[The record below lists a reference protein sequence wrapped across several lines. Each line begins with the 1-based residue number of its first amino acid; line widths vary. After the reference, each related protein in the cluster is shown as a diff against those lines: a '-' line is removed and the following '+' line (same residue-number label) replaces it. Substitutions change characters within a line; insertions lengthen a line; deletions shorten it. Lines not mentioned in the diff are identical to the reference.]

1 MAETTLS
8 SVEAED
14 SLGTGCCG
22 EVFAASVSGFAI
34 KRYNSMAVDR
44 AFLARN
50 FGKLMEM
57 PAHEGVNRV
66 LDFRFDSPPYEV
78 LMERIDGETLSSHP
92 SWKEAEIWTVIRK
105 CADALGH
112 AHKYGA
118 YHGHLHPANLRLRT
132 DSKKSPSPVLTDFGT
147 GLIGEIHH
155 INPGESIFFSAPEQI
170 ESGGSDWTEGKAAKW
185 DVYSFGVLAF
195 WLINERHPRGL
206 RYMKQ
211 RGKEEDQS
219 GGRPVPIDAAAFL
232 DDIFESPKYSWGM
245 SFGRSREFKLYREI
259 VDECLSLDVA
269 KRPVDM
275 REVRNRFRALDHLF
289 AMENAEERVVK
300 ERRKQRAKLFGARA
314 LAVCL
319 GVSFLGATYY
329 LVDYLKKTY
338 FFQNKVTE
346 LDQVVLTQKATIT
359 HLDERWAETVTDLKK
374 SREAADSFFQK
385 MAHGDLGGGS
395 GVSALGKEELEK
407 SREYYL
413 KTLEKVSEEGESS
426 LERARAMHSL
436 AHIERKLGMSGK
448 AISHFQEAISAL
460 DSVLAAGKVDES
472 AVEDIY
478 LRLADSHESI
488 SALLPNPIGKESLA
502 ALENAVNH
510 FEKLLDQDPGDL
522 AIVMRQAGTSYK
534 LGRAYDAHREYEKAI
549 GAYSSSAEHAM
560 SLRENSPENESLTEL
575 IGKLQFSAAS
585 SLANAGRLEEAINA
599 HVASMETLEELRNVN
614 GFSPLQSIQLA
625 SSFLE
630 LGGLFS
636 KLNATAE
643 DMDQLYNEALR
654 LLTPLNTENPRD
666 MEVATLLCRCLSRL
680 GQLERSEGR
689 WSAGYQLSTRG
700 IEALKE
706 ALGEKPSSVEGLL
719 ALAEIRLEHL
729 SLLETEKEAALK
741 IAGKGVETANE
752 AKTVLE
758 KGVSIQ
764 EPIRSQMNERLAA
777 LFLKYGKVCRDLG
790 DEKTATACFRNA
802 EIQLAQRNV
811 DETGSLQ

>member
-1 MAETTLS
+1 MAEPTLS
-8 SVEAED
+8 SVKAVE
-14 SLGTGCCG
+14 SLGSGCCG

-44 AFLARN
+44 NFLARN
-50 FGKLMEM
+50 FGNLKEM
-57 PAHEGVNRV
+57 PEAEGVNRV

-78 LMERIDGETLSSHP
+78 LMERVGEETLFSHQ
-92 SWKEAEIWTVIRK
+92 SWKEAEIWALIRK
-105 CADALGH
+105 SADALGH

-118 YHGHLHPANLRLRT
+118 YHGHLHPGNVRLRT
-132 DSKKSPSPVLTDFGT
+132 DSKKSLTPVITDFGT
-147 GLIGEIHH
+147 GLIGDIHH
-155 INPGESIFFSAPEQI
+155 VDPGESVFFSAPEQI
-170 ESGGSDWTEGKAAKW
+170 ESGGSDWAEGKASKW

-211 RGKEEDQS
+211 RGKEEAQS
-219 GGRPVPIDAAAFL
+219 GGRPVPVDAAAFL
-232 DDIFESPKYSWGM
+232 DDVFESPKYSWGM

-259 VDECLSLDVA
+259 VEECLSLDVA

-289 AMENAEERVVK
+289 AIENAEERVVK

-314 LAVCL
+314 MAVCL

-385 MAHGDLGGGS
+385 MAHGDLAWGS
-395 GVSALGKEELEK
+395 GVSTLGKEELEE

-413 KTLEKVSEEGESS
+413 KILEKVSEEEIG

-436 AHIERKLGMSGK
+436 AHIERKLGLREK
-448 AISHFQEAISAL
+448 AISHFQKAIPAL
-460 DSVLAAGKVDES
+460 DSVLAGETADES
-472 AVEDIY
+472 EVEDIY
-478 LRLADSHESI
+478 LRLADSHEGI
-488 SALLPNPIGKESLA
+488 SSLLSNPIGKEALA
-502 ALENAVNH
+502 ALENAVDY
-510 FEKLLDQDPGDL
+510 FQKLLNQDPDDL
-522 AIVMRQAGTSYK
+522 EIVMRQAGTSYQ
-534 LGRAYDAHREYEKAI
+534 LGRAYDAHKEFEKAI
-549 GAYSSSAEHAM
+549 GAYSKSAEHAM
-560 SLRENSPENESLTEL
+560 SLRENSPRENESLTEL

-585 SLANAGRLEEAINA
+585 SLANAGYVEEAINA
-599 HVASMETLEELRNVN
+599 HVASMETLEELRHIN

-630 LGGLFS
+630 LGELFS
-636 KLNATAE
+636 TKNATA
-643 DMDQLYNEALR
+643 DDLDQLYNEALR
-654 LLTPLNTENPRD
+654 LLTPLNTETPQD
-666 MEVATLLCRCLSRL
+666 MEVATLICRCLSRL

-689 WSAGYQLSTRG
+689 WSAGYRLSTRG

-706 ALGEKPSSVEGLL
+706 ALGEKPSSVAGLL
-719 ALAEIRLEHL
+719 TLAEIRLEHL
-729 SLLETEKEAALK
+729 AFLETEKEAALK
-741 IAGKGVETANE
+741 IAEKGVETVNE

-758 KGVSIQ
+758 SGVSIN
-764 EPIRSQMNERLAA
+764 EPIRSQMNERLAS
-777 LFLKYGKVCRDLG
+777 LFLQYGDVCRDLG
-790 DEKTATACFRNA
+790 DEQTAVACFRNA
-802 EIQLAQRNV
+802 EIQLAQRDQ
-811 DETGSLQ
+811 DEIGSLQ